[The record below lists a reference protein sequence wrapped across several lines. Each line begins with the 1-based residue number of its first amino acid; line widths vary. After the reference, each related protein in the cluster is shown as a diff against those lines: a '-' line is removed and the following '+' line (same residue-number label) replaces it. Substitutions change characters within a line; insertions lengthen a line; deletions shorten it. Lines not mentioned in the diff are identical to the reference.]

1 MPRLL
6 PPCFASVADQT
17 DITAPFGGVLNA
29 VGIEVGDVVTDGF
42 GENDAIGQIYDL
54 DPIVIVA
61 AVVTPTGDPYTL
73 LLLSGPLYLLYEITI
88 WLIRWT
94 LRK

>member
-1 MPRLL
+1 MRKKWILTSLL
-6 PPCFASVADQT
+6 
-17 DITAPFGGVLNA
+17 
-29 VGIEVGDVVTDGF
+29 
-42 GENDAIGQIYDL
+42 AIIIL
-54 DPIVIVA
+54 PIIVIVA